1 MKPWQKKAAAGATA
15 AVIAAS
21 LVGAMEGTRYVPY
34 RDVGGVATVC
44 QGVIRGIDLHHTYTP
59 DECAAL
65 DQRERNIAMQVVA
78 HTIRHPVTEPQKA
91 AATDFIYNEGA
102 GTWDR
107 SSMLRDFNRGDTKKA
122 CRDFLLYVC
131 VRVPKGKG
139 NATGP
144 CWTSDHHMIF
154 VNGLNVRRHEEYDL
168 CVGKYNAPGVPA
180 LK

>member
-1 MKPWQKKAAAGATA
+1 MRPWQRKAAAGATA

-21 LVGAMEGTRYVPY
+21 FIGSMEGTRYVPY

-44 QGVIRGIDLHHTYTP
+44 QGVTHGIDFHRTYTP
-59 DECAAL
+59 AECAVL
-65 DQRERNIAMQVVA
+65 DQRERAIALAVVK
-78 HTIRHPVTEPQKA
+78 HTVRRPITEPQKA
-91 AATDFIYNEGA
+91 AAAGFIYNEGA

-131 VRVPKGKG
+131 VRTPKWKG
-139 NATGP
+139 NSTGP
-144 CWTSDHHMIF
+144 CKTADRHMKY
-154 VNGLNVRRHEEYDL
+154 VSGLDVRRHDEYDL
-168 CVGKYNAPGVPA
+168 CVGKYNAPGIPA